1 MKVVIFQHEKNEPA
15 GVFEIIFEEQGIP
28 FEYLRLFEDEKIDI
42 RNTTHLLFMGG
53 PMSVNDEDNYPYL
66 VEEKMLIRDWIK
78 KKKPVLGICLG
89 AQLISSA
96 MGGSVTRC
104 ENEIG
109 WTEVRRLRAGMLS
122 QFPGKFVVFQFHG
135 ETFEIPLDSTLLCAG
150 ERVRNQAFCCGTAL
164 GLQFHLELTEELIE
178 DWVRGLGKSD
188 QEKILRETEQYIAES
203 TNLCRNLAG
212 RFIHGS

>member
-15 GVFEIIFEEQGIP
+15 GIFEIIFEEQGIP
-28 FEYLRLFEDEKIDI
+28 FEYLRLFDDETIDI
-42 RNTTHLLFMGG
+42 ADATHLLFMGG
-53 PMSVNDEDNYPYL
+53 PMSVNEEDKYPWL

-78 KKKPVLGICLG
+78 KKRPVLGICLG

-96 MGGSVTRC
+96 MGGRVTRC
-104 ENEIG
+104 EQEIG
-109 WTEVRRLRAGMLS
+109 WTEVRRLRTGPFA
-122 QFPGKFVVFQFHG
+122 QFPQKFFVFQLHG

-164 GLQFHLELTEELIE
+164 GMQFHLELTREIIQ
-178 DWVRGLGKSD
+178 DWVKALGKSD
-188 QEKILRETEQYIAES
+188 QEKILQETDLYIAAS
-203 TNLCRNLAG
+203 TILCRDLAD